1 MHKHFIPFYCEI
13 TLHCI
18 DIPLVDGHLGCFYFR
33 VIINN
38 ALTSICSS
46 IHFVLPYASIYL
58 EYKQEF
64 NCWSYAVHCLA
75 FWGTS
80 RWFSSVAA
88 IFYILTNSVWWF
100 QFFFTSLPAIII
112 ICLFYYVHPSKCE
125 VVSCAFNLHFL
136 TANNVKAYF
145 HVVIGNFYTFYEKM
159 SIRVLCPFF
168 SWVMCLFIIELEES
182 VYILNTSLSNMG
194 LARIFSLSVGCPL
207 YVNLQHRCF
216 TYFLSGIWMLP
227 HYCWN
232 IYF

>member
-159 SIRVLCPFF
+159 SIRVLFPFF

>member
-1 MHKHFIPFYCEI
+1 MDIPF
-13 TLHCI
+13 
-18 DIPLVDGHLGCFYFR
+18 VDRHLGCFYFR

-46 IHFVLPYASIYL
+46 IHFVLTYAFIYL

-64 NCWSYAVHCLA
+64 NCWSHAVHCLA

-112 ICLFYYVHPSKCE
+112 CPFYYVHPSNCKE
-125 VVSCAFNLHFL
+125 VSHAFNLRFL

-145 HVVIGNFYTFYEKM
+145 HVVIGNFYTFYGKM
-159 SIRVLCPFF
+159 FIQILCPFF

-182 VYILNTSLSNMG
+182 VYILNISLLNRG
-194 LARIFSLSVGCPL
+194 LASIFSLFVGCSL
-207 YVNLQHRCF
+207 YLC
-216 TYFLSGIWMLP
+216 
-227 HYCWN
+227 
-232 IYF
+232 

>member
-46 IHFVLPYASIYL
+46 IHFVLTYASIYP

-64 NCWSYAVHCLA
+64 NCWSHAVHCLA

-88 IFYILTNSVWWF
+88 IFHILTNSVWWF

-112 ICLFYYVHPSKCE
+112 ICPFYYVHPNKCE
-125 VVSCAFNLHFL
+125 VVSRAFNLHFL

-145 HVVIGNFYTFYEKM
+145 HVVTGNFYTFYGKM
-159 SIRVLCPFF
+159 SIQILCPFF

-182 VYILNTSLSNMG
+182 VYILNTSLLNMG
-194 LARIFSLSVGCPL
+194 LARIFSLFVDCPL
-207 YVNLQHRCF
+207 HLC
-216 TYFLSGIWMLP
+216 
-227 HYCWN
+227 
-232 IYF
+232 